1 MNKHRCSTANLVFY
15 ASAALSTLKN
25 VKVLLTSAFFLSW
38 SFLSV
43 DLKLLAG
50 ALFLANSANA
60 YPPNRKT
67 FLRVRM
73 RMER

>member
-1 MNKHRCSTANLVFY
+1 MNKHRSSTANLVFY

-25 VKVLLTSAFFLSW
+25 VKVLLTSAFFLS
-38 SFLSV
+38 
-43 DLKLLAG
+43 
-50 ALFLANSANA
+50 LFSERGPEIVSGSSLLANSASA
-60 YPPNRKT
+60 YPPKRKT